1 MIREMIATLQNEGSK
16 NGKIAILK
24 TADLIF
30 QEVLR
35 FAYNPEF
42 NYYIKAVRKP
52 ANYGSQTLYE
62 LWPQVGS
69 LLMTD
74 TFDAGSWM
82 PVPVSLCHFGFTT
95 SHVSPG
101 SLSYGC

>member
-1 MIREMIATLQNEGSK
+1 MIREMIMALQNEGSK

-42 NYYIKAVRKP
+42 NYYIKAARKP
-52 ANYGSQTLYE
+52 AN
-62 LWPQVGS
+62 
-69 LLMTD
+69 
-74 TFDAGSWM
+74 
-82 PVPVSLCHFGFTT
+82 
-95 SHVSPG
+95 
-101 SLSYGC
+101 